1 MKKLLLILVLIGLV
15 YSCKKEKLE
24 GDKEIFI
31 GKWKWIY
38 TTHIHSF
45 CDSDPNYT
53 DILNPESEGAK
64 YSMKF
69 FENGI
74 VKYYENENYLGRDRM
89 IFEYFL
95 GEGCDVGYFKFS
107 VFLDNDDENTA
118 KSFDGCISNDSL
130 ILIRG
135 FPFDQFEYGCEVYT
149 SYFVKE

>member
-1 MKKLLLILVLIGLV
+1 MILLIGVIFFIF
-15 YSCKKEKLE
+15 SCKKEKLE

-31 GKWKWIY
+31 GKWNWIY

-53 DILNPESEGAK
+53 DILNPESEDAK

-74 VKYYENENYLGRDRM
+74 VKYYENEKYLGRDRL
-89 IFEYFL
+89 IFKIFNLSEC
-95 GEGCDVGYFKFS
+95 GEGYYKF
-107 VFLDNDDENTA
+107 FINLDNKDELN
-118 KSFDGCISNDSL
+118 KYFEGCISQDSL
-130 ILIRG
+130 ISIGG